1 LTGST
6 AGITPVVK
14 ARVEWGKKWR
24 KNDFGQEHRLGFGF
38 WDSLGR
44 NEPIADFDVIVY
56 NTLLDTI
63 NRTWR
68 WLCFGASFQLL
79 ILLFGLEDFFGA
91 FLNGTRYK
99 GTYALTRS
107 LRSFGHH
114 LVSGSVQV
122 SGDGMGKSLSRPT
135 TFASV
140 ALWRH
145 GMILVPPLRSR
156 AREDHRS
163 TRKRGRTAY
172 Q

>member
-1 LTGST
+1 M
-6 AGITPVVK
+6 
-14 ARVEWGKKWR
+14 
-24 KNDFGQEHRLGFGF
+24 Q
-38 WDSLGR
+38 
-44 NEPIADFDVIVY
+44 DFDVIVY
-56 NTLLDTI
+56 NTLLDIIT
-63 NRTWR
+63 RAWMWR
-68 WLCFGASFQLL
+68 CFGASLQLL
-79 ILLFGLEDFFGA
+79 ILLFGLEDCFGA

-145 GMILVPPLRSR
+145 GMILVPALRSR

-163 TRKRGRTAY
+163 TRKRGRPPTSGVHCVAQTITY
-172 Q
+172 LFALPVSMAALWQRVSKRSGRFNS

>member
-1 LTGST
+1 M
-6 AGITPVVK
+6 
-14 ARVEWGKKWR
+14 WR
-24 KNDFGQEHRLGFGF
+24 
-38 WDSLGR
+38 
-44 NEPIADFDVIVY
+44 
-56 NTLLDTI
+56 
-63 NRTWR
+63 
-68 WLCFGASFQLL
+68 CFGASLRLL
-79 ILLFGLEDFFGA
+79 IVLFGLEDCFGA
-91 FLNGTRYK
+91 FLDGTRYK

-145 GMILVPPLRSR
+145 GMILVPALRTR

-163 TRKRGRTAY
+163 TRKRGRRLPVECIVLAQAITYLFALPVSMAAF
-172 Q
+172 